1 MQRLQLWRELYM
13 GSPLISY
20 STSSSFNLSTSYIDS
35 FVTPTN
41 RTDRSKPFSNGHSP
55 QFQNNLSNEDI
66 IEQVSNKDS
75 LTSEKDILLTTP
87 LSSNSIEQK
96 SNGLFANNEGG
107 GAEDP
112 PTLNSS
118 HLWPSNENT
127 DIEESFRVVD
137 EDSQSSLTTN
147 IIHSNSKDVHTP
159 TQSNHSSLGMWSIP
173 TNHYDRTLSY
183 SMFSECDSRLRHL
196 GPDGL
201 GEHVDPV
208 QQRIIEIKDTL
219 EKRVHH
225 LESKVRKLTMS
236 LKNRQDSGGSVGG
249 ASGEECLPLSLII
262 SDDEEKVIK

>member
-1 MQRLQLWRELYM
+1 M

-20 STSSSFNLSTSYIDS
+20 STSSSFTPSASYVSS

-41 RTDRSKPFSNGHSP
+41 RTDQSNPFSNGHSP
-55 QFQNNLSNEDI
+55 QLQNNLSNEDI

-75 LTSEKDILLTTP
+75 PTSEKDDVLTTP
-87 LSSNSIEQK
+87 PSSDSVEQK
-96 SNGLFANNEGG
+96 LNGLLADNEGG
-107 GAEDP
+107 ETEEP

-118 HLWPSNENT
+118 HLWPSNENI
-127 DIEESFRVVD
+127 DIEESFRVVN
-137 EDSQSSLTTN
+137 EDSQSSLTTR
-147 IIHSNSKDVHTP
+147 IIPSHSKDISTP
-159 TQSNHSSLGMWSIP
+159 TQSNHSSLGVWSVP

-201 GEHVDPV
+201 GQHVDPV
-208 QQRIIEIKDTL
+208 QQRMIEIKDTL
-219 EKRVHH
+219 EKRVHY

-262 SDDEEKVIK
+262 SDDEEKVL